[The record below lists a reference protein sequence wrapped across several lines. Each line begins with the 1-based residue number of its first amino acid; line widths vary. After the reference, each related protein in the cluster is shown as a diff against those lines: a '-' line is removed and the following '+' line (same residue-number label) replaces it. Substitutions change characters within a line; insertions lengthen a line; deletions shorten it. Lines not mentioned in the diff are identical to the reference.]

1 MSTVDNI
8 NILQSVIDVAFNR
21 GNKVFCSSINFS
33 KAFDYFNRYC
43 FWYKLLKSG
52 IRGNTERPRCS
63 VIICSQLKYV
73 MNTFSKVKYQG
84 AMSDQFECDI
94 GVRQG
99 ESISPFLLN
108 IFLNDLDSYVYEHI
122 F

>member
-1 MSTVDNI
+1 M
-8 NILQSVIDVAFNR
+8 
-21 GNKVFCSSINFS
+21 
-33 KAFDYFNRYC
+33 Y
-43 FWYKLLKSG
+43 
-52 IRGNTERPRCS
+52 
-63 VIICSQLKYV
+63 

-84 AMSDQFECDI
+84 AMSDQFKCNI

-99 ESISPFLLN
+99 ESISPFLFD